1 MKRILVIEREFG
13 AGAATIAA
21 LAAQRLGWK
30 LLDQALTEEIARAAK
45 VSTETC
51 KQREEKVDSWT
62 YRLAK
67 VFWRGSH
74 ERSVGLPDADIA
86 DVLLASICLRTQ
98 GVIERAAEQGQ
109 CVIVGRAA
117 AYFLRGRALTTFC
130 VFLYASREL
139 RYQHILERVK
149 DEAEA
154 LRLVDTVDEERREFI
169 RHYYKAEFPSR
180 HLYHAMLNTV
190 IGPEATVDTSLSLM
204 DAANRRETLQP
215 VPNLSSTLRF
225 GRARLPP
232 RRPNPPN
239 AF

>member
-13 AGAATIAA
+13 AGAATVAA
-21 LAAQRLGWK
+21 MAAQRLGWK

-74 ERSVGLPDADIA
+74 ERSVGLPDADIIDA
-86 DVLLASICLRTQ
+86 DRLICLTQ
-98 GVIERAAEQGQ
+98 GVIERAAEEGQ

-117 AYFLRGRALTTFC
+117 AYFLRERPDTFC

-139 RYQHILERVK
+139 RYQHVLARVK

-154 LRLVDTVDEERREFI
+154 LRLVDTVDEERKEFI
-169 RHYYKAEFPSR
+169 RHYYKAEWPAR

-190 IGPEATVDTSLSLM
+190 IGPEATVDTILGLM
-204 DAANRRETLQP
+204 DAANRREEHQP
-215 VPNLSSTLRF
+215 
-225 GRARLPP
+225 A
-232 RRPNPPN
+232 
-239 AF
+239 